1 MENQS
6 QASYTFTHRLKGET
20 KLELFDQYYLQ
31 INEKKLKRPREF
43 KLELAILNPEPRH
56 VQDNAF
62 HWLAA
67 ACIVGLSG
75 IYFLYLLFSAPD
87 YDNLWTLLAAIA
99 AAALLTGIFI
109 SLFVFTSEHKWVL
122 ETRAALYPLV
132 EIPYRRKDREQAQAF
147 AQKLR
152 DGIEKNIAAKG
163 YNNEVLFAG
172 EMRMLR
178 RLAKHHILSL
188 DTYNRA
194 KKHMLENNGH
204 MGVAS

>member
-20 KLELFDQYYLQ
+20 RLELFEQYYLQ
-31 INEKKLKRPREF
+31 VHEKKLRRPREF
-43 KLELAILNPEPRH
+43 KLELAILKPEPLH
-56 VQDNAF
+56 IQTYAL

-67 ACIVGLSG
+67 ASTAGLSAL
-75 IYFLYLLFSAPD
+75 YFIYLLFSPANGD
-87 YDNLWTLLAAIA
+87 FLWPTL
-99 AAALLTGIFI
+99 AAALAALLLSAIFGA
-109 SLFVFTSEHKWVL
+109 LFVMNSERKWVL

-132 EIPYRRKDREQAQAF
+132 EIPYRKKDRELAQGF
-147 AQKLR
+147 AQELQAA
-152 DGIEKNIAAKG
+152 IEMNIAEKG

-188 DTYNRA
+188 DTYDRA
-194 KKHMLENNGH
+194 KKHMLESNGH